1 MVGEKASNPKNGRPR
16 AVTLDAILD
25 AATELSDDQ
34 GLDAVTFRALADRLG
49 VSPMAIHR
57 TTGGIEALQH
67 ALVSRIV
74 GEATRSVHWPD
85 DWLGTVR
92 LFANTLHDLLM
103 RHPVILDAHRR
114 APLVGPGADDVAHRV
129 VAALRGAGLDEE
141 AAAYAYGA
149 LHDFVTGHV
158 AIRLGRGDLEP
169 HRLPPERRAASVFAE
184 HHDYDRRFALGLDFV
199 IGGIAAAASA
209 TPSPHAARTA
219 RASRA
224 SRASREEQK

>member
-1 MVGEKASNPKNGRPR
+1 MVVEKASNPKNGRPR

-34 GLDAVTFRALADRLG
+34 GLDAVSFRALADRLD

-57 TTGGIEALQH
+57 TTGGIEALRH

-74 GEATRSVHWPD
+74 GEATRSVDWPD

-92 LFANTLHDLLM
+92 LFANALHDLLM

-114 APLVGPGADDVAHRV
+114 APLVGPGADDTAHRV

-158 AIRLGRGDLEP
+158 AIRLGRGDPEP
-169 HRLPPERRAASVFAE
+169 HRVPPERRAASVFAE
-184 HHDYDRRFALGLDFV
+184 HHDYERRFAFGLDFV

-209 TPSPHAARTA
+209 SRATPAPRT
-219 RASRA
+219 SHA
-224 SRASREEQK
+224 SRASREEQR